1 MEFNI
6 IVYSEILAAQFSVF
20 HINIYAPKGRKSKYD
35 MKCRLASS
43 EKKKKMQIA
52 VFACLQTL

>member
-1 MEFNI
+1 MKFNI

-43 EKKKKMQIA
+43 EKKKMQIA